1 MTKRI
6 FTPGQLVQLSHRE
19 GKWWYPAYLAEFW
32 EGELDDCGVPDD
44 EVPHGRKQLMQSQDI
59 AMVLPLPEGAA
70 HRHLGG
76 FIKILLNEQCCYIC
90 PANVKAYNG

>member
-32 EGELDDCGVPDD
+32 EGSLDDSCPAAHAP
-44 EVPHGRKQLMQSQDI
+44 PHRKLLMQSQDI
-59 AMVLPLPEGAA
+59 AMVLPLPEGAE
-70 HRHLGG
+70 HMPLGG
-76 FIKILLNEQCCYIC
+76 YIKILLNEQGCYIC
-90 PANVKAYNG
+90 PANVEVYNG

>member
-32 EGELDDCGVPDD
+32 EGADSRDRSHSTGAST
-44 EVPHGRKQLMQSQDI
+44 HRKLLMQSQDI
-59 AMVLPLPEGAA
+59 AMVLPLPEGAE
-70 HRHLGG
+70 HMPLGG
-76 FIKILLNEQCCYIC
+76 YIKILLNEQCCYIC
-90 PANVKAYNG
+90 PANVEAYNG

>member
-32 EGELDDCGVPDD
+32 EGELADCGRTWTD
-44 EVPHGRKQLMQSQDI
+44 RKLLMQSQDI
-59 AMVLPLPEGAA
+59 AMVLPLPEGAE
-70 HRHLGG
+70 HMPLGG
-76 FIKILLNEQCCYIC
+76 YIKILLNEQCCYIC
-90 PANVKAYNG
+90 PANVEAYNG